1 MDNNVSKNTFFDKF
15 FKLHLEF
22 DSIAIKNFLQ
32 QQLWYAIQSYQ
43 QQHNGYVLS
52 QSLVTLIPEKII
64 LSRSQ
69 KTKSNNIKYRC
80 AICFPLASQWQLSPL
95 ELARELMQIFTSIQN
110 SSQESSLEFE
120 LELITSG
127 WIDFSLKESGL
138 IIWLDRLIAFLE
150 TTATIC
156 RSYSTLPGRNLLRLG
171 ENNPLFNHNSLFSL
185 QYVHAR
191 CCSLL
196 RLGERE
202 SLIKLKS
209 PNFSVDSWNVSDSRC
224 FSWLNSQGNFLLN
237 HQSDRTLLIEL
248 VNLVDVFASAESF
261 NGLKLAE
268 NLSQAIIDFEANCRI
283 FGEISPQLAQA
294 RLGLIALGQYFLALL
309 IQQLGAIPLSEL

>member
-15 FKLHLEF
+15 FKLHREF

-32 QQLWYAIQSYQ
+32 QQLWYAIESYQ
-43 QQHNGYVLS
+43 QEHNFYVLS

-69 KTKSNNIKYRC
+69 TIKSDQIKYRC

-95 ELARELMQIFTSIQN
+95 VLAKELIHIFSSIQN
-110 SSQESSLEFE
+110 SSQETSLEFE
-120 LELITSG
+120 LELMASG
-127 WIDFSLKESGL
+127 WIDFSLKQSGL
-138 IIWLDRLIAFLE
+138 INWLDQLITFLK
-150 TTATIC
+150 TTATVT
-156 RSYSTLPGRNLLRLG
+156 RYTALQGQNLLRLH
-171 ENNPLFNHNSLFSL
+171 ENNHLCNHNNLFSL

-202 SLIKLKS
+202 GLIKLKAS
-209 PNFSVDSWNVSDSRC
+209 NFAVGSWNLLTPCS
-224 FSWLNSQGNFLLN
+224 FSWLNSQGDFLLN
-237 HQSDRTLLIEL
+237 DESDRALILEL

-268 NLSQAIIDFEANCRI
+268 NLSQAIIDFEVNCRI

-294 RLGLIALGQYFLALL
+294 RLGLVALGQYFLALL

>member
-69 KTKSNNIKYRC
+69 KIKSDKIKYRC

-95 ELARELMQIFTSIQN
+95 MLAKELIHIFSSIQN
-110 SSQESSLEFE
+110 SAQETSLEFE
-120 LELITSG
+120 LELIASG
-127 WIDFSLKESGL
+127 WIDFSLQESGL
-138 IIWLDRLIAFLE
+138 INWLGRLIAFLE
-150 TTATIC
+150 TTATISQ
-156 RSYSTLPGRNLLRLG
+156 RYSALQERNLLRLS
-171 ENNPLFNHNSLFSL
+171 ENNPLFKHNNWFSL

-202 SLIKLKS
+202 SVIKLKA
-209 PNFSVDSWNVSDSRC
+209 PNFSAGSWNVSDPLS
-224 FSWLNSQGNFLLN
+224 FAWLKNQGNFLLN
-237 HQSDRTLLIEL
+237 HESDRTLLIEL
-248 VNLVDVFASAESF
+248 VNLVDVLASAESF
-261 NGLKLAE
+261 NGLKLAG